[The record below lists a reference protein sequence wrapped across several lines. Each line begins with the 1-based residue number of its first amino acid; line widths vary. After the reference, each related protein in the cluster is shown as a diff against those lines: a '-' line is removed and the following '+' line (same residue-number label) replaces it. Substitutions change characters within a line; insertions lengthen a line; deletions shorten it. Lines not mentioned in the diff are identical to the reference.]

1 MHKVWR
7 LVRISLGIF
16 FILLGLPGL
25 LLPVL
30 LGGLFFVMGAVLL
43 SVDFLF
49 FKHMVDWLEKRFP
62 KIRAPLQR
70 FRKFLKGRGE
80 GEL

>member
-1 MHKVWR
+1 MWR
-7 LVRISLGIF
+7 LARISLGIF

-30 LGGLFFVMGAVLL
+30 PGGLFFVMGAVLL
-43 SVDFLF
+43 SVDFPL
-49 FKHMVDWLEKRFP
+49 FKHMVDRLEKRFP
-62 KIRAPLQR
+62 KIREPLQR